1 MRLTRKLTLALA
13 FAILAV
19 LGVDG
24 LRRVRDRAGL
34 FEVELRRDAQI
45 HGRTIAHAAARI
57 WHTAGESQA
66 RDLVEDANERAS
78 EASVRWVWLDA
89 PAGNAR
95 GPEVPRRVIGPL
107 DDRTARSVRWRALDS
122 SAESLYT
129 YFAIAIP
136 LPNRAIEIRE
146 SLAAEREYVRQT
158 IVGGVVITGVLVA
171 LCAAVA
177 MVLGAIF
184 VGRPVRRLVDQ
195 ARRVGQG
202 DLSPRLE
209 VSQRDEIG
217 ELAIEMN
224 TMCDR
229 LSETRERLA
238 AETAARIAALGQLRH
253 ADRLTTVGKLA
264 AGLAH
269 EIGTPLNVIT
279 GHAQLILDE
288 HPADASAHENALTV
302 KQQAERVAAIIRQLL
317 DFARQR
323 SPQPTRHDLVALA
336 RQTISLLSALA
347 HRKSV
352 IIELDSRA
360 EKVWTRVDPPQMQQ
374 ALTNLVV
381 NGIHAM
387 PDGGRLVVKVDRR
400 RVEPPPDHDGA
411 PGEYHC
417 LEVADEGA
425 GIEPDHLPRVFEP
438 FFTTKD
444 VGEGTGLGLSV
455 SYGIVRE
462 HGGWI
467 AVDSAPGRGSRFSIF
482 LPLEAGA

>member
-13 FAILAV
+13 CAILVV

-24 LRRVRDRAGL
+24 FIRVQHKAGL
-34 FEVELRRDAQI
+34 FEVGLRRDAQLL
-45 HGRTIAHAAARI
+45 GRTIADAAARI
-57 WHTAGESQA
+57 WRTAGESQA
-66 RDLVEDANERAS
+66 RDLVENANQRES

-89 PAGNAR
+89 PPGSANA
-95 GPEVPRRVIGPL
+95 PEVPREKVGVL
-107 DDRTARSVRWRALDS
+107 DKGTARSVRWRPPES
-122 SAESLYT
+122 SAEALYT
-129 YFAIAIP
+129 YYSIRIP
-136 LPNRAIEIRE
+136 LSNRAIEIRE
-146 SLAAEREYVRQT
+146 SLEAERAYVRQT
-158 IVGGVVITGVLVA
+158 VMGGVVTTGVLVA

-177 MVLGAIF
+177 IVIGALF
-184 VGRPVRRLVDQ
+184 VGRPVRRLVEQ

-202 DLSPRLE
+202 DLSSRLD
-209 VSQRDEIG
+209 VTQRDEIG
-217 ELAIEMN
+217 ELAGEMN

-229 LSETRERLA
+229 LSQTRAHLES
-238 AETAARIAALGQLRH
+238 ETAARIAALEQLRH

-279 GHAQLILDE
+279 GHAQLIADE
-288 HPADASAHENALTV
+288 YAAESPAHENAV
-302 KQQAERVAAIIRQLL
+302 IVHQQADRVAAIIRQLL

-323 SPQPTRHDLVALA
+323 SPQPTRHDLVALVH
-336 RQTISLLSALA
+336 QTTALLGALA
-347 HRKSV
+347 HKRGVRFEIDTPPGSAWAR
-352 IIELDSRA
+352 I
-360 EKVWTRVDPPQMQQ
+360 DPSQMQQ

-387 PDGGRLVVKVDRR
+387 PEGGKLTLALDRR
-400 RVEPPPDHDGA
+400 RAQPPPDHDGE
-411 PGEYHC
+411 PGDYHC
-417 LEVADEGA
+417 LEVRDQGR
-425 GIEPDHLPRVFEP
+425 GVEPEHLSRVFEP

-467 AVDSAPGRGSRFSIF
+467 GVDSTPGAGSRFSIF
-482 LPLEAGA
+482 LPLEASA

>member
-13 FAILAV
+13 CAILVV

-24 LRRVRDRAGL
+24 FIRVQHKAGL
-34 FEVELRRDAQI
+34 FEVELRRDAQLL
-45 HGRTIAHAAARI
+45 GRTVAGAAARI
-57 WHTAGESQA
+57 WRTAGEAQA
-66 RDLVEDANERAS
+66 RDLVENANERQS

-89 PAGNAR
+89 PAGSPR
-95 GPEVPRRVIGPL
+95 GPEVPRDEIGTL
-107 DDRTARSVRWRALDS
+107 GIGTARSIRWRPPDA

-129 YFAIAIP
+129 YYSMAIP
-136 LPNRAIEIRE
+136 LTGRAIEIRE
-146 SLAAEREYVRQT
+146 SLEAERAYVRQT
-158 IVGGVVITGVLVA
+158 ILSGVVTTGVLVA

-177 MVLGAIF
+177 IVIGAVF
-184 VGRPVRRLVDQ
+184 VGGPVRRLVEQ

-202 DLSPRLE
+202 DLSTRLK
-209 VSQRDEIG
+209 VRQRDEIG
-217 ELAIEMN
+217 ELAAEMN
-224 TMCDR
+224 TMVDR
-229 LSETRERLA
+229 LSETRSRLES
-238 AETAARIAALGQLRH
+238 ETAARLVALEQLRH

-279 GHAQLILDE
+279 GHAQLIADE
-288 HPADASAHENALTV
+288 YPREAGAHENALIIA
-302 KQQAERVAAIIRQLL
+302 QQAERVATIIRQLL

-323 SPQPTRHDLVALA
+323 SPQPTRHDLIALVRETTA
-336 RQTISLLSALA
+336 LLGSLA
-347 HRKSV
+347 HKRGVGFEVEVPSGP
-352 IIELDSRA
+352 A
-360 EKVWTRVDPPQMQQ
+360 WARVDPAQMQQ

-387 PDGGRLVVKVDRR
+387 PGGGRLVLKVGRR
-400 RVEPPPDHDGA
+400 RVEPPPDHGGSA
-411 PGEYHC
+411 AEYHC
-417 LEVADEGA
+417 VEVIDHGV
-425 GIEPDHLPRVFEP
+425 GVEPDHLSRVFEP

-467 AVDSAPGRGSRFSIF
+467 GVDSAPGTGSRFSIF
-482 LPLEAGA
+482 LPLEASA